1 MLGHWTGSVFYALL
15 AIVSLVSAVRHS
27 VQRQWTAVVRD
38 TSGMLGF
45 ACLSSIGDG
54 PHLPAAFVVAM
65 FFCAIALAAEL
76 RIKFDKRKKQ
86 SAA

>member
-1 MLGHWTGSVFYALL
+1 M
-15 AIVSLVSAVRHS
+15 
-27 VQRQWTAVVRD
+27 VRD

-45 ACLSSIGDG
+45 ACLSTIGDG
-54 PHLPAAFVVAM
+54 PHLPATFVVAM

-76 RIKFDKRKKQ
+76 RIKLDKRKKQ